1 MQEFTDF
8 LAKQPPFD
16 ALATED
22 IERLARRLEVE
33 YFGVGTV
40 IVAAGSEALDHIYMV
55 RSGSVEVLD
64 RGNIVDLLAPGDAFG
79 HISLL
84 TGLPPEF
91 SVRAAED
98 TLCYRI
104 PDPRSIV
111 EDASALDFNHFGTL
125 VTRHRLTSNALIS
138 DAQSGVVRYMRRII
152 WCEVS
157 APIREVARAMT
168 DSEQSCALIR
178 YGDELGVV
186 TDRDFR
192 GRVGTGEVSID
203 APVAAIMSTPVITVP
218 NNATLASAF
227 LRMVEAGV
235 HHLVV
240 IDEHENPIGI
250 VRAMDLASVE
260 LRNPLL
266 IRAAIE
272 SATSIEAL
280 ASTSRLLLPSLV
292 ELHDTGIPA
301 LHVGALMST
310 IVEAIFVRLL
320 KLSDSIESPI
330 THSWLMLGSMAR
342 REPLP
347 ISDVDTAI
355 VWADLADSINPEE
368 EIQRSAAQVLERM
381 EQCGLRRCPNGANA
395 DNLLFSRSKS
405 AWIEVSSGWLRDPTR
420 AGALL
425 LSSISADSQPLTQL
439 TLGRTVTDTI
449 RATTRSN
456 EFLGA
461 LLQFTLA
468 KKPPIGFVRDFVVE
482 HSGEHR
488 GDLDLKKGGLTPICA
503 LARWLAI
510 AQGDV
515 RGSTI
520 DRLKRAALA
529 GLLRDEE
536 ADILIN
542 AFRDIYQLVF
552 EEEIAAIRSGRQG
565 SSWISPAHLD
575 SLTRRHLRDSFR
587 AVSSIQTR
595 FQNEWESRLNCLD

>member
-16 ALATED
+16 ALPTDD
-22 IERLARRLEVE
+22 IERLAGKVEVE
-33 YFGVGTV
+33 YFGIDTV
-40 IVAAGSEALDHIYMV
+40 IVTAGSETLDHIYMV
-55 RSGSVEVLD
+55 RTGSVEVLD
-64 RGNIVDLLAPGDAFG
+64 RGNVVDLLGPGDAFG

-91 SVRAAED
+91 SVRAFED
-98 TLCYRI
+98 TLCYRL
-104 PDPRSIV
+104 PDPRTIV
-111 EDASALDFNHFGTL
+111 ENASALDFNHFGTL
-125 VTRHRLTSNALIS
+125 VTRHRLTANALMS
-138 DAQSGVVRYMRRII
+138 DAQSSVVRYMRKIV
-152 WCEVS
+152 WSDASVS
-157 APIREVARAMT
+157 VREVAQAMT
-168 DSEQSCALIR
+168 NSEQSCALIR
-178 YGDELGVV
+178 CGDELAFV

-192 GRVGTGEVSID
+192 SRVASGEVSVD
-203 APVAAIMSTPVITVP
+203 APVRAIMSAPIITVP
-218 NNATLASAF
+218 NSTTLASAF

-240 IDEHENPIGI
+240 VDEHEKPVGV

-272 SATSIEAL
+272 SARSIEEL
-280 ASTSRLLLPSLV
+280 ANASRLLLPSLV

-301 LHVGALMST
+301 LHVGALMSA
-310 IVEAIFVRLL
+310 IVEAIIVRLL
-320 KLSDSIESPI
+320 KLSNSIETPV
-330 THSWLMLGSMAR
+330 THSWLLLGSMAR

-355 VWADLADSINPEE
+355 VWADVAGSISPAE
-368 EIQRSAAQVLERM
+368 EIQRIAEHTLDQM
-381 EQCGLRRCPNGANA
+381 EQCGLHRCPNGANA

-405 AWIEVSSGWLRDPTR
+405 SWIEVSRGWLTDPTR

-425 LSSISADSQPLTQL
+425 LSSIAADSQPLTAL
-439 TLGRTVTDTI
+439 ALGRTITDTI

-456 EFLGA
+456 EFLGS
-461 LLQFTLA
+461 LLRFTLA
-468 KKPPIGFVRDFVVE
+468 KKPPIGFVRGFVVE

-520 DRLKRAALA
+520 DRLKRAASA
-529 GLLRDEE
+529 GLLKDEE
-536 ADILIN
+536 AEILVN

-552 EEEIAAIRSGRQG
+552 EAEIAAIGSGGEG

-575 SLTRRHLRDSFR
+575 SLTRRHLRESFR
-587 AVSSIQTR
+587 AVAAIQTR
-595 FQNEWESRLNCLD
+595 FQNEWESRLG

>member
-16 ALATED
+16 ALPTDD
-22 IERLARRLEVE
+22 IERLARKVEVE
-33 YFGVGTV
+33 YFGLGTV
-40 IVAAGSEALDHIYMV
+40 IVTAGSNPLDHIYMV
-55 RSGSVEVLD
+55 RAGSVAVLD
-64 RGNIVDLLAPGDAFG
+64 RGNVVDLLGPGDAFG

-98 TLCYRI
+98 TLCYRL

-111 EDASALDFNHFGTL
+111 ADASALAFNHFGTL
-125 VTRHRLTSNALIS
+125 VTRHRLTASALMS
-138 DAQSGVVRYMRRII
+138 DSQSRVVRYMRPIV
-152 WCEVS
+152 WCDAS
-157 APIREVARAMT
+157 ASVREVATAIT

-178 YGDELGVV
+178 SGDELGLV

-192 GRVGTGEVSID
+192 SRVGSGEVSID
-203 APVAAIMSTPVITVP
+203 APVRTIMSAPLITVP
-218 NNATLASAF
+218 NHTTLAAAF
-227 LRMVEAGV
+227 LLMVEAGV

-240 IDEHENPIGI
+240 IDEYEKPIGI

-266 IRAAIE
+266 IRGAIE
-272 SATSIEAL
+272 SAQNIEEL
-280 ASTSRLLLPSLV
+280 ANASRLLSPSLV
-292 ELHDTGIPA
+292 ELHDSGIPA
-301 LHVGALMST
+301 LHVGGLMSA
-310 IVEAIFVRLL
+310 IVGAILVRLL
-320 KLSDSIESPI
+320 KLSDSMDTPVI
-330 THSWLMLGSMAR
+330 HAWLLLGSMAR
-342 REPLP
+342 GEPLP

-355 VWADLADSINPEE
+355 VWADLVDSIDPAA
-368 EIQRSAAQVLERM
+368 EIQRNAKHTLDRM
-381 EQCGLRRCPNGANA
+381 ELCGLHRCPNGANA
-395 DNLLFSRSKS
+395 DNLLFTRSRS
-405 AWIEVSSGWLRDPTR
+405 AWVEVSSGWLTDPTR

-439 TLGRTVTDTI
+439 ALGRTVTDTI

-461 LLQFTLA
+461 LLQFTVG
-468 KKPPIGFVRDFVVE
+468 KKPPIGFVRGFVVE

-488 GDLDLKKGGLTPICA
+488 GNLDLKAGGLTPICA

-520 DRLKRAALA
+520 DRLRRAASA
-529 GLLRDEE
+529 GVLKEEE

-542 AFRDIYQLVF
+542 AFKDIYQLVF
-552 EEEIAAIRSGRQG
+552 EAEIAAIRSGREG
-565 SSWISPAHLD
+565 SSWISPHNLD
-575 SLTRRHLRDSFR
+575 SLTRRHLRESFR
-587 AVSSIQTR
+587 AVSAIQTR
-595 FQNEWESRLNCLD
+595 FYNEWETRLG

>member
-16 ALATED
+16 ALPTDD
-22 IERLARRLEVE
+22 IERLASKVEVE
-33 YFGVGTV
+33 YFGLGTL
-40 IVAAGSEALDHIYMV
+40 IVTAGSNPLDHIYMV
-55 RSGSVEVLD
+55 RAGSVEVLD
-64 RGNIVDLLAPGDAFG
+64 RGNVVDLLGPGDAFG

-98 TLCYRI
+98 TLCYRL

-111 EDASALDFNHFGTL
+111 ADASALAFNHFGTL
-125 VTRHRLTSNALIS
+125 VTRHRLTASALMS
-138 DAQSGVVRYMRRII
+138 DSQSRVVRYMRPIV
-152 WCEVS
+152 WCDAS
-157 APIREVARAMT
+157 ASVREVATAIT
-168 DSEQSCALIR
+168 DAEQSCALIR
-178 YGDELGVV
+178 SEDELGLV

-192 GRVGTGEVSID
+192 SRVGSGEVSID
-203 APVAAIMSTPVITVP
+203 APARAIMSAPLITVS
-218 NNATLASAF
+218 NNTTLAAAF
-227 LRMVEAGV
+227 LLMVEAGV

-240 IDEHENPIGI
+240 IDEYEKPIGI
-250 VRAMDLASVE
+250 VRAMDLSSVE

-266 IRAAIE
+266 IRGAIE
-272 SATSIEAL
+272 SAQNIEEL
-280 ASTSRLLLPSLV
+280 ANASRLLSPSLV

-301 LHVGALMST
+301 LHVGGLMSA
-310 IVEAIFVRLL
+310 IVGAILVRLL
-320 KLSDSIESPI
+320 KLSDSIQTPV

-342 REPLP
+342 GEPLP

-355 VWADLADSINPEE
+355 VWADQVDSIDPAE
-368 EIQRSAAQVLERM
+368 EIQRNAKNMLDQM
-381 EQCGLRRCPNGANA
+381 ELCGLHRCPNGANA
-395 DNLLFSRSKS
+395 DNLLFTRSKS
-405 AWIEVSSGWLRDPTR
+405 SWIEVSRGWLTDPTR

-439 TLGRTVTDTI
+439 ALGRTVTDTI
-449 RATTRSN
+449 RATTRSS

-461 LLQFTLA
+461 LLQFTVG
-468 KKPPIGFVRDFVVE
+468 KKPPIGFVRGFVVE

-488 GDLDLKKGGLTPICA
+488 GNLDLKAGGLTPICA

-520 DRLKRAALA
+520 DRLRRAASA
-529 GLLRDEE
+529 GVLKEEE

-542 AFRDIYQLVF
+542 AFKDIYQLVF
-552 EEEIAAIRSGRQG
+552 EAEIAAIRGGREG
-565 SSWISPAHLD
+565 SSWISPQNLD
-575 SLTRRHLRDSFR
+575 SLTRRHLRESFR
-587 AVSSIQTR
+587 AVSAIQTR
-595 FQNEWESRLNCLD
+595 FYNEWESRLG